1 MASESQGTLA
11 GKNVL
16 IMGVANRW
24 SIAYAIGE
32 AMKAQ
37 GATLI
42 LSYLDERMKK
52 DCEALL
58 ADQPNGKMYPC
69 DVSKDEDIDAL
80 AESIKSDFGR
90 LDTYIHSVGF
100 APGDAMKNSFIET
113 TRDGWR
119 IALDISAYSLVAV
132 SARIAPLM
140 TDGGSIQTLT
150 YLGSERVFPAYK
162 VMGVAKAA
170 LEASVRYLAWDL
182 GEQWHPGQRDLSR
195 TDQDGGGAR
204 HPRLHGHVQAPER
217 EDPAQV
223 RFHGRKGGTGLSDLP
238 GQRCLRRDHRRG
250 DLRRQRLPRDGHVR
264 SGASGQGSGV
274 NTNTWKLETRN
285 WKAMPADRVACECS
299 CADDGWGSGR

>member
-1 MASESQGTLA
+1 MASESQGMLA
-11 GKNVL
+11 GKNIL

-52 DCEALL
+52 DCDVLL
-58 ADQPNGKMYPC
+58 ADQPGGKMYPC

-80 AESIKSDFGR
+80 AESIKQDFGR
-90 LDTYIHSVGF
+90 LDGYIHSVGF
-100 APGDAMKNSFIET
+100 APGDALKNRFVET
-113 TRDGWR
+113 SRDSWR
-119 IALDISAYSLVAV
+119 IALDVSAYSLVAV
-132 SARIAPLM
+132 SARMAPLM

-182 GEQWHPGQRDLSR
+182 GEQGIRVNAISAGPIKSAAARGIPGFADMY
-195 TDQDGGGAR
+195 GAMLER
-204 HPRLHGHVQAPER
+204 APLKDEFGA
-217 EDPAQV
+217 AQV
-223 RFHGRKGGTGLSDLP
+223 ASVAVFLASDYSSAITGEVIFADN
-238 GQRCLRRDHRRG
+238 GYH
-250 DLRRQRLPRDGHVR
+250 
-264 SGASGQGSGV
+264 
-274 NTNTWKLETRN
+274 
-285 WKAMPADRVACECS
+285 AM
-299 CADDGWGSGR
+299 GM